1 MAVSGSKDFE
11 PNVADYVEEAFE
23 RCGLE
28 FRTGYDAVTARR
40 SLNFLFADWA
50 NRGLNRWTINQ
61 VSQTVVSGLA
71 EYPVGTITATVGSS
85 ANLVIGNTITGQT
98 SSSTAIVLTKPSS
111 TTITVS
117 VPSGAFTAG
126 ETISST
132 DSGGSA
138 TTTTISADPSVED
151 VRSTIDILSGVI
163 RRDGTDVSISRISRS
178 TFLNIPN
185 KTTTARPTQYYV
197 DRQITPLIKIW
208 PTPEN
213 STDVFVYDRLVRI
226 DDADSS
232 VNTVEVPF
240 RFYPCLAAG
249 LAYYISL
256 KRAPDRIQ
264 ILKGLYEEEFIRAAD
279 EDRDKVSINLVPSYT
294 FVSAVS

>member
-50 NRGLNRWTINQ
+50 NRGLNRWTMNQ

-71 EYPVGTITATVGSS
+71 EYPVGTITATVGAST
-85 ANLVIGNTITGQT
+85 NLVLGNTITGQI
-98 SSSTAIVLTKPSS
+98 SAATAVVLTKPSS
-111 TTITVS
+111 TTITLS
-117 VPSGAFTAG
+117 IPSGAFSAG
-126 ETISST
+126 ETVSST

-138 TTTTISADPSVED
+138 TTTTIAANPSIED
-151 VRSTIDILSGVI
+151 VRSTIDILSAVI
-163 RRDGTDVSISRISRS
+163 RRNNTDISISRVSRD

-185 KTTTARPTQYYV
+185 KTTTGRPTQYYV
-197 DRQITPLIKIW
+197 DRQITPVLKIW

-213 STDVFVYDRLVRI
+213 STDIFIYDRLVRI
-226 DDADSS
+226 DDADTSA
-232 VNTVEVPF
+232 NTVEIPF

-249 LAYYISL
+249 LAYYIAL
-256 KRAPDRIQ
+256 KRSPDRVQ
-264 ILKGLYEEEFIRAAD
+264 LLKGLYEEEFIRAAD

>member
-11 PNVADYVEEAFE
+11 PDVADYVEEAFE

-50 NRGLNRWTINQ
+50 NRGLNRWTMDQ
-61 VSQTVVSGLA
+61 VSQPVVSGLA
-71 EYPVGTITATVGSS
+71 EYPVGTITATVGAST
-85 ANLVIGNTITGQT
+85 NLVLGNTITGQT
-98 SSSTAIVLTKPSS
+98 SAATAVVLTKPSS
-111 TTITVS
+111 TTITTS
-117 VPSGAFTAG
+117 IPNGSFTAG
-126 ETISST
+126 ETLSST

-138 TTTTISADPSVED
+138 TTTTIAADLSVED
-151 VRSTIDILSGVI
+151 VRATIDILSAVI
-163 RRDGTDVSISRISRS
+163 RRSNTDISIARVSRD

-185 KTTTARPTQYYV
+185 KTTTGRPTQYYV
-197 DRQITPLIKIW
+197 DRQITPVLKIW

-213 STDVFVYDRLVRI
+213 STDIFIYDRLVRI
-226 DDADSS
+226 DDADNS

-249 LAYYISL
+249 LAYYIAL
-256 KRAPDRIQ
+256 KRSPDRVQ
-264 ILKGLYEEEFIRAAD
+264 LLKGLYEEEFIRAAD